1 VQVPSH
7 AESNLTEQERRA
19 TSPDRRQAHLRALFV
34 GSFARRRLGPRRE
47 SDRGFASVD
56 WHHPQWLA
64 VCILILLLSCADAFL
79 TLTLLN
85 LGATELNP
93 FMQPLV
99 TGSGRGFAL
108 IKLSLTAGGIVI
120 LTLLAR
126 LKLFGRLPIGLL
138 LYVVL
143 TVYVVLIAY
152 ELWLLERLTGQL
164 AST

>member
-1 VQVPSH
+1 M
-7 AESNLTEQERRA
+7 
-19 TSPDRRQAHLRALFV
+19 

-47 SDRGFASVD
+47 TDRGVASVD

-64 VCILILLLSCADAFL
+64 VSILILLLSCADAFL
-79 TLTLLN
+79 TLTLLH

-99 TGSGRGFAL
+99 TGTGRSFAL
-108 IKLSLTAGGIVI
+108 VKLSLTAGGVVI

-138 LYVVL
+138 LYAVL
-143 TVYVVLIAY
+143 TVYVVLIGY
-152 ELWLLERLTGQL
+152 ELWLLERIAARL
-164 AST
+164 AGV